1 MAESSSSPDWDR
13 LSRSRSQSQGRWMK
27 KDRAEPPDSWE
38 DDDDGRWQWWHK
50 DDWYQNQDWDHKE
63 DQGPSQGWKDWD
75 EEDDG
80 GSWQRYDERWKE
92 NPEKGRSLKK
102 GQQEPWKR
110 AGRMS
115 GAAVAKQKLQKI
127 QERDGI
133 PADPEEKKKQRLGAM
148 SQSRYNRLMKRQ
160 QEQEDKEAFRQQTR
174 QEVWQQAAAWMS
186 QCQQQGQMHQPY
198 WVMAPV
204 APASGSRP
212 GGLLLFVLLVKI
224 HCLFV

>member
-13 LSRSRSQSQGRWMK
+13 PSRSRSQSQGRWMK

-115 GAAVAKQKLQKI
+115 GGAVAKQKLQKI

-133 PADPEEKKKQRLGAM
+133 PSDPEEKKTQRLGAM
-148 SQSRYNRLMKRQ
+148 SQSRYNRLMKGSRN
-160 QEQEDKEAFRQQTR
+160 KKTKR
-174 QEVWQQAAAWMS
+174 
-186 QCQQQGQMHQPY
+186 P
-198 WVMAPV
+198 
-204 APASGSRP
+204 SGSRP
-212 GGLLLFVLLVKI
+212 GKRYGSKLLPGWPSASNKGKCTSPTGSWHQWQQPVAADLEDCYFLFYL
-224 HCLFV
+224 